1 MNATD
6 SILTTLNAYD
16 GDNIWQDVIYDLDVD
31 QDTTD
36 ALDPSGRSDVIALT
50 DGRVFRHDGIE
61 WTEEPGE
68 YAIRWE
74 VRAQPDDDW
83 GRPITYAT
91 ATLARWNATEDMWS
105 VIDTD
110 GFDENDTNPDGT
122 PVDFEASP
130 AYKRVEDR
138 LLAKHGRSRDNTRI
152 EA

>member
-74 VRAQPDDDW
+74 VRDQPDDDW

-110 GFDENDTNPDGT
+110 GFSIERHPFNMENIQARMTALHDLIGNC
-122 PVDFEASP
+122 FAASVTDY
-130 AYKRVEDR
+130 ARTTWD
-138 LLAKHGRSRDNTRI
+138 A
-152 EA
+152 